1 MPQDPWPIWI
11 GVGLL
16 FVLAGFAV
24 GLFLQRATTIRQ
36 VKAARQEAQ
45 GIIEESRREAELA
58 RKAASLEAREEWLRE
73 KERFDTGT
81 RQQRT
86 EMERRQRE
94 AEELESRLRREGDR
108 LRREEERLSEEER
121 EAEALRRRLEDR
133 DVQLKRAIAE
143 QTSKLERI
151 SGLTSAEARR
161 ELWKA
166 IEDETKAEASRLA
179 QRIREAASRDA
190 EREAKRLVLIATQR
204 LAAEQSIESTV
215 TVVPLPNDEMK
226 GRIIGREGRNIR
238 AFEMATGI
246 DVIID
251 DTPEAVLLSGYD
263 PIRREVARIALER
276 LIADGRIHPGRIEEV
291 VQKAGEEIVEEMREA
306 GEKAAAEVGVH
317 GLAPEVIDALGR
329 LRYRTSSGQNVLL
342 HSIEV
347 AHLAAMISAELGI
360 DPEIARRGGL
370 LHDLGKAINQE
381 IEGPHALVGM
391 EFLRRHGESNLVC
404 DAVGGHHG
412 EIETDGVYPILV
424 STADAISGAR
434 PGARRESLENYVKRL
449 HKLEELADSFSGV
462 ERSFAIQAGR
472 EVRILVQPKVLGDE
486 ASSQLASQI
495 ARKIEKDLQYPGQ
508 IKVVVIRE
516 MRVVDYAR

>member
-1 MPQDPWPIWI
+1 MQDPWPIWI
-11 GVGLL
+11 GLGLL
-16 FVLAGFAV
+16 FIIGGFITGMLLHRGA
-24 GLFLQRATTIRQ
+24 
-36 VKAARQEAQ
+36 AARQMKAANFKAQ
-45 GIIEESRREAELA
+45 SIIDESRREAELA
-58 RKAASLEAREEWLRE
+58 RKAAALEAREEWLRE
-73 KERFDTGT
+73 KERFESET
-81 RQQRT
+81 RRQRT
-86 EMERRQRE
+86 EMERRLRD
-94 AEELESRLRREGDR
+94 AEELDNRLRREAEKLGRD
-108 LRREEERLSEEER
+108 EERLTADR
-121 EAEALRRRLEDR
+121 RDTADLRRRLEER
-133 DVQLKRAIAE
+133 ETELKKAIIE
-143 QTSKLERI
+143 QTAKLERI

-161 ELWKA
+161 ELWKT
-166 IEDETKAEASRLA
+166 IEDDTRAESARLA
-179 QRIREAASRDA
+179 QRMREAAARDA
-190 EREAKRLVLIATQR
+190 DREARRLVLIATQR

-263 PIRREVARIALER
+263 PVRREIARIALAR

-306 GEKAAAEVGVH
+306 GEKTAAEVGVH

-329 LRYRTSSGQNVLL
+329 LRYRTSSGQNVLM

-347 AHLAAMISAELGI
+347 ARIAAMIASELGI
-360 DPEIARRGGL
+360 DPETARRAGL
-370 LHDLGKAINQE
+370 LHDLGKGINHE

-391 EFLRRHGESNLVC
+391 EFLRRHGESGLVC

-412 EIETDGVYPILV
+412 ELETDGVYPILV

-434 PGARRESLENYVKRL
+434 PGARRESLETYVKRL
-449 HKLEELADSFSGV
+449 QKIEELADSFGGV

-472 EVRILVQPKVLGDE
+472 EVRILVQPKILGDE
-486 ASSQLASQI
+486 AATNLASQI

>member
-1 MPQDPWPIWI
+1 MQDPWPIWI

-16 FVLAGFAV
+16 FVLAGFAT
-24 GLFLQRATTIRQ
+24 GLILQRSATARQ
-36 VKAARQEAQ
+36 VKSARQEAQ
-45 GIIEESRREAELA
+45 SIVEESRREAELS

-73 KERFDTGT
+73 KERFESET
-81 RQQRT
+81 RQQRS
-86 EMERRQRE
+86 EIERRLRD
-94 AEELESRLRREGDR
+94 AEELDGRLRREGDR
-108 LRREEERLSEEER
+108 LRREEERRSAEER
-121 EAEALRRRLEDR
+121 ETAELRRRLDARE
-133 DVQLKRAIAE
+133 VELKRAIGE
-143 QTSKLERI
+143 QTAKLERI

-161 ELWKA
+161 ELWKT
-166 IEDETKAEASRLA
+166 IEDETRAEAARLA
-179 QRIREAASRDA
+179 QRMREAASRDA
-190 EREAKRLVLIATQR
+190 AREARRLVLIATQR

-215 TVVPLPNDEMK
+215 TVVSLPNDEMK

-263 PIRREVARIALER
+263 PVRREIARLALEK

-291 VQKAGEEIVEEMREA
+291 VQKAGEEIVEEMRES
-306 GEKAAAEVGVH
+306 GEKAATEVGVH

-329 LRYRTSSGQNVLL
+329 LRFRTSSGQNVLL

-347 AHLAAMISAELGI
+347 ARMAAMISSEIGI
-360 DPEIARRGGL
+360 DPEVARRAGL
-370 LHDLGKAINQE
+370 LHDLGKGISQE

-391 EFLRRHGESNLVC
+391 EFLRRHGESTLVC

-412 EIETDGVYPILV
+412 EIESDGVYPILV

-434 PGARRESLENYVKRL
+434 PGARRESLESYVKRL

-486 ASSQLASQI
+486 AAMNLASQI
-495 ARKIEKDLQYPGQ
+495 ARRIEKDLQYPGQ